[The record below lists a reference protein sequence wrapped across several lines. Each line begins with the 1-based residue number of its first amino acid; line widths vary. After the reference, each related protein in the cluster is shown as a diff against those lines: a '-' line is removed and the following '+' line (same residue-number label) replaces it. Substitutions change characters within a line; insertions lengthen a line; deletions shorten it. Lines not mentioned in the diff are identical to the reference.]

1 MPNRLARTAALVVAV
16 AVTVAAATHGI
27 VVVNGG
33 SMEPSVRPGD
43 LCVYRRC
50 SAAARGEV
58 VVFEDRGTLVV
69 HRVVLVDR
77 RGTVFTK
84 GDANPTPDASALA
97 SSALRGRVVA
107 VVPLGSL
114 LAGSRPSAADASRVE
129 VAPDGRYR

>member
-16 AVTVAAATHGI
+16 AVAAAAVTHG
-27 VVVNGG
+27 VVLVNGG

-43 LCVYRRC
+43 VCVYRRC
-50 SAAARGEV
+50 SNAARGDV
-58 VVFEDRGTLVV
+58 VVFEDGGTLVV

-77 RGTVFTK
+77 RGTFVTK

-97 SSALRGRVVA
+97 PGTLRGRVVA
-107 VVPLGSL
+107 VVSPGSL
-114 LAGSRPSAADASRVE
+114 LLGRRLGSADATRVE